1 LILHALQSK
10 AETTDLVQSKLKQ
23 TTHVKTRMLLYLFR
37 PKKTTHVKLLTIIYF
52 SHSGFK
58 VLLQCTWH
66 FCLYYLW
73 PSNLISTAIYIYRT
87 LRRQLQQIL
96 LSKCEPCLCQDTLN
110 IFVPLQL
117 HTGLSVKVLTSVA
130 DIFAIVKHRY
140 LRTLDLFAPFQNL
153 LAYSTTRVISF

>member
-1 LILHALQSK
+1 LMLLRRSFEFITATSKKRASHRTDLDSQKYLWEKCKTQNNKSELILHALQSK

-73 PSNLISTAIYIYRT
+73 PSNLISTALYIYRT
-87 LRRQLQQIL
+87 LRRQLQQII
-96 LSKCEPCLCQDTLN
+96 LSKCEPCFCQDT
-110 IFVPLQL
+110 I
-117 HTGLSVKVLTSVA
+117 
-130 DIFAIVKHRY
+130 
-140 LRTLDLFAPFQNL
+140 NL
-153 LAYSTTRVISF
+153 